1 MQTGKRTCHVDSQ
14 VDVSRLSAFP
24 QEIMIKTDSK
34 ILKDQLGHEE
44 DVKLNGKGAGETDS
58 SMENM
63 AWDDVD

>member
-1 MQTGKRTCHVDSQ
+1 
-14 VDVSRLSAFP
+14 
-24 QEIMIKTDSK
+24 MIKTDRI

-58 SMENM
+58 SMENT